1 MLLSTNLLTNLYKCC
16 NNKCQSST
24 VIHLLLWSQKC
35 TKRGFSASVSSTY
48 LLNYL
53 NGNFCFCDKRV
64 FVTDCWN
71 NCKDCL
77 SLIEL
82 GLNVLKCRESSVTRF
97 GEMSPLWHNF
107 KSFGQFLA
115 FIWQNVI
122 FTLVKCHPIGQVVFI
137 VADSHIL

>member
-1 MLLSTNLLTNLYKCC
+1 M
-16 NNKCQSST
+16 
-24 VIHLLLWSQKC
+24 
-35 TKRGFSASVSSTY
+35 
-48 LLNYL
+48 
-53 NGNFCFCDKRV
+53 
-64 FVTDCWN
+64 
-71 NCKDCL
+71 
-77 SLIEL
+77 
-82 GLNVLKCRESSVTRF
+82 TRF